1 MTPRIFSPSRRM
13 PPGYAEAARR
23 VRNPGRPPCTELAT
37 RMPPVARARHRG
49 RRPAGRARVARTRAW
64 RIRAEPSSSSWYRSR
79 RSVLP
84 FLTVERPPRACQ
96 DIFLPANPGSPG
108 MPDALSRARAYM
120 TVRGRPRF
128 RHAILRPPAGAVLRP
143 ARAGQGTVPAGGRAH
158 RPAVRI
164 GDHERARR
172 AFAERRRGHAG
183 SGTPHS
189 GAETQAAR
197 TLPGDA
203 GEPRGRGAARTR
215 TVQIIGTS
223 RSGRTEPP

>member
-1 MTPRIFSPSRRM
+1 MHRTGYTDAAGGASPAPRPTPRRPS
-13 PPGYAEAARR
+13 ARR
-23 VRNPGRPPCTELAT
+23 SDASLANSRGT
-37 RMPPVARARHRG
+37 IVVLLVPVSSFG
-49 RRPAGRARVARTRAW
+49 SSVSYGRASA
-64 RIRAEPSSSSWYRSR
+64 SG
-79 RSVLP
+79 LP
-84 FLTVERPPRACQ
+84 RY
-96 DIFLPANPGSPG
+96 FLPANPGSPG